1 MGPRGPTFFIMNF
14 KSIFPVLLGIAIAV
28 MVIGFAK
35 FGPKA
40 ERSKPGSEQTKS
52 AQPNS
57 AATPELGSSQ
67 SDDEMSAEDEAE
79 ALGEQMSILPQSLKD
94 VPRPVSLDVDDNG
107 NLIIN
112 GKIRIMFDYYLSAL
126 GEEDID
132 LIRERVRYE
141 LTDLPMSAQ
150 EQALSIFD
158 NYLAYLGAIDEL
170 SASHSGAPLNAADTA
185 DIIRVKEGVQ
195 ALRRQYFTPEVAV
208 VFFAK
213 DDAWDNYII
222 QRLKISTDTLLSD
235 EEKNQ
240 AIDALDA
247 LLPPEILA
255 HKQQSDVINDYR
267 ETSGRTTDALAL
279 EQMRRE
285 TFGIEAESRLESLD
299 LKRAEW
305 NDRVSAYQDDRNRA
319 LEFAEP
325 GSAAYAA
332 TLEQVRN
339 QHFQGA
345 ELSRIAALDEIE
357 RVTTDPSE

>member
-1 MGPRGPTFFIMNF
+1 MNF
-14 KSIFPVLLGIAIAV
+14 KSIFPVLLGITIAV
-28 MVIGFAK
+28 TVIGFAK
-35 FGPKA
+35 FGPNA
-40 ERSKPGSEQTKS
+40 DQPKPSPEQAKDPGPDSATKPV
-52 AQPNS
+52 PNV
-57 AATPELGSSQ
+57 SQ
-67 SDDEMSAEDEAE
+67 SDDKMSPEEEAE
-79 ALGEQMSILPQSLKD
+79 ALREQMSILPLSLKD
-94 VPRPVSLDVDDNG
+94 VPRPAGLDLDDNG

-132 LIRERVRYE
+132 LIRARVSYE
-141 LTDLPMSAQ
+141 LSDLPMSAQ

-158 NYLAYLGAIDEL
+158 NYLAYHGAIDQL
-170 SASHSGAPLNAADTA
+170 NASHSGAPIDAADTA
-185 DIIRVKEGVQ
+185 DIIRVKEDVQ
-195 ALRRQYFTPEVAV
+195 ALRRQYFTPEIAA

-213 DDAWDNYII
+213 DDAWDNYVI
-222 QRLKISTDTLLSD
+222 QRLKVSTDALMSD
-235 EEKNQ
+235 GEKTQ

-267 ETSGRTTDALAL
+267 EALGGTTDDLTL

-285 TFGIEAESRLESLD
+285 TFGIEAASRLESLD
-299 LKRAEW
+299 LKRAQW
-305 NDRVSAYQDDRNRA
+305 NDRVSAYQEDRNRA

-332 TLEQVRN
+332 ALEQVRN

-345 ELSRIAALDEIE
+345 EISRIAALDEIE
-357 RVTTDPSE
+357 RAAKDRSD